1 MLEDVK
7 CDEKRKEQSKGD
19 QKCRRGGYSVQSPQW
34 EDGDIFSPE
43 FHVKFCQCYA
53 GV

>member
-19 QKCRRGGYSVQSPQW
+19 QECQRGGYSVREVILDVIETEIS
-34 EDGDIFSPE
+34 
-43 FHVKFCQCYA
+43 KT
-53 GV
+53 